1 MRLTLH
7 RAIAP
12 VCLAAVLL
20 LGPLFV
26 SRAQGQ
32 QSMTVAELQEFIKS
46 AIKQKNP
53 DKDVAQFLATAKM
66 SERLS
71 PTVVN
76 ELQSE
81 GAGPKTVAAL
91 TTLVTKTASL
101 NPAPTKMEFAKP
113 APTGPPEPSEAEKE
127 KALNATREWAL
138 NYVKSL
144 PDFICMEDTHRSAD
158 FHYEIGSEGSWSPQ
172 DRLIE
177 KLTYFDHKEN
187 YELQMH
193 NDNATYGKTWENVG
207 GSISRGEWATLL
219 GEIFDRSS
227 HTSFHWVR
235 WGTIRGHLTHV
246 FQYSVEQQYSQET
259 IAYGDTPSSQQRITA
274 GFHGLIYV
282 ERGSSAEPDCVLD
295 GGCSN
300 VVLRI
305 TVTPEIPPSFPVQDV
320 DQTVDYDYQ
329 QIGTLTFLLPYTSK
343 MKMRDGH
350 IAWLNDIAWRKYS
363 KYSAQSD
370 IKYDTSDDKPLP
382 DDKTKEQPAS
392 SGK

>member
-1 MRLTLH
+1 MRLSFQ
-7 RAIAP
+7 RAMAF

-20 LGPLFV
+20 LVPLFIT
-26 SRAQGQ
+26 RAQAQ
-32 QSMTVAELQEFIKS
+32 QSLSVADLQAFIKS
-46 AIKQKNP
+46 AIKQKSP
-53 DKDVAQFLATAKM
+53 DKDVAKFLASVKM
-66 SERLS
+66 TERLS
-71 PTVVN
+71 PAVVE
-76 ELQSE
+76 ELRSA
-81 GAGPKTVAAL
+81 GAGPQTVTAL
-91 TTLVTKTASL
+91 TSLATKTASL

-113 APTGPPEPSEAEKE
+113 APTGPPEPSEAVKD
-127 KALNATREWAL
+127 KALEATREWAL

-144 PDFICMEDTHRSAD
+144 PDFICMEDTLRSAD

-219 GEIFDRSS
+219 GEIFSPAS
-227 HTSFHWVR
+227 HTSFHWQR

-259 IAYGDTPSSQQRITA
+259 IAYGDTASSQQRITA

-282 ERGSSAEPDCVLD
+282 ESGSSSEPDCVLD
-295 GGCSN
+295 GNCSN

-305 TVTPEIPPSFPVQDV
+305 TVTPDIPPSFPVQDV

-329 QIGTLTFLLPYTSK
+329 QIGTMTFLLPYTST

-350 IAWLNDIAWRKYS
+350 IAWLNNIAWRKYS

-370 IKYDTSDDKPLP
+370 IKYDTADVTPLP